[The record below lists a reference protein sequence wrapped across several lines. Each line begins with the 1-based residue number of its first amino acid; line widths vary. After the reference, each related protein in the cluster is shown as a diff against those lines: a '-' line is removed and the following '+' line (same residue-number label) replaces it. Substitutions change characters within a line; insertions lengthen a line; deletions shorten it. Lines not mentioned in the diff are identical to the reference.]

1 MSSVSVVEEKMDADF
16 DEETP
21 FSSSSPS
28 SASKATNN
36 TFNFETKVALPLPKS
51 SIFNL
56 LRTRRISRSIYVVL
70 IKAKI
75 NMLLPFGPLAILL
88 HYITGKHVCNI
99 MLACLL
105 AYFFLFNNYYCF
117 LSITTILKPNSSYL
131 LFLLG
136 MGLLLRLIGYCSF
149 GRTSWLCY
157 WVRLYITSLLK
168 SMSSAKY

>member
-105 AYFFLFNNYYCF
+105 AYFFLFNNYYL
-117 LSITTILKPNSSYL
+117 LSFNYNDSKAQFFISGIPVRDGSSSSPYWV
-131 LFLLG
+131 
-136 MGLLLRLIGYCSF
+136 LLLWQNVLVMLLS
-149 GRTSWLCY
+149 
-157 WVRLYITSLLK
+157 TSLHHI
-168 SMSSAKY
+168 STQIYV